1 MNQFSDNFLWMRTFE
16 NEVFLGGLANGRCN
30 WFLPFHC
37 KKSIKHI
44 FVARVSLT
52 KNLQF
57 REMLQP
63 PNGLQSSLTE
73 KREATSKPFLAF
85 ARFENIQFSFVS
97 VF

>member
-16 NEVFLGGLANGRCN
+16 NEVFLEGLANGRCN

-44 FVARVSLT
+44 FVAWVSLT

-57 REMLQP
+57 REMQQP
-63 PNGLQSSLTE
+63 PNGWQSINESI
-73 KREATSKPFLAF
+73 S
-85 ARFENIQFSFVS
+85 RFENIQFSFVNN
-97 VF
+97 